1 MASLSHRGSGEQGGN
16 GTDVGIG
23 LGALSSGLRALR
35 EKWETD
41 RLKAHLAHSEAL
53 LGEAHSDITIGP
65 LGTLWL

>member
-16 GTDVGIG
+16 GRDVGIG
-23 LGALSSGLRALR
+23 LRALR
-35 EKWETD
+35 GKWETD